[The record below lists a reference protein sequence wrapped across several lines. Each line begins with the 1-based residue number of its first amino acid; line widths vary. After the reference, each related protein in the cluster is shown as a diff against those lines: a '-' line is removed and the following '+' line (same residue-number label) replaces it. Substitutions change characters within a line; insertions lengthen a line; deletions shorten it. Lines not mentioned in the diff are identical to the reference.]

1 MARQFSLAGLLRIR
15 RMQQDEALAR
25 AGAAQATL
33 DAQRARVQA
42 ARTALATT
50 PAEVTSPSTLLAVAA
65 ARASASSMLTEL
77 MALDERCAGELAEAR
92 SELVTART
100 RVVGLEKLQERHDA
114 AVAAEELASEQAVLD
129 EIGAQSWYRQHPA
142 VTS

>member
-33 DAQRARVQA
+33 DAHRARVQA
-42 ARTALATT
+42 ARSALATS
-50 PAEVTSPSTLLAVAA
+50 PDEVTSSFTLLAVAA
-65 ARASASSMLTEL
+65 ARSSASSMLTEL
-77 MALDERCAGELAEAR
+77 MALDERCAGDVAEAR

-114 AVAAEELASEQAVLD
+114 AVAAEELATEQAVLD
-129 EIGAQSWYRQHPA
+129 EIGAQSWHRQHTAAHP
-142 VTS
+142 

>member
-33 DAQRARVQA
+33 DAHRARAQA
-42 ARTALATT
+42 ARSALAST
-50 PAEVTSPSTLLAVAA
+50 PDEVSSPSTLLAIAA

-77 MALDERCAGELAEAR
+77 TALDERCSGELAQAR

-129 EIGAQSWYRQHPA
+129 EIGAQSWYRQHPVA
-142 VTS
+142 TS